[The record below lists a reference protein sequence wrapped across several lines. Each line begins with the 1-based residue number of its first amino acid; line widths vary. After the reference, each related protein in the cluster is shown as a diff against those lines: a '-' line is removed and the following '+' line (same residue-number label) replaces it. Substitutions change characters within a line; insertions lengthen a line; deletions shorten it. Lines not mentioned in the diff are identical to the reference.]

1 MKKVIKLCKKEVEYT
16 LKISKLARR
25 LRLAVFC
32 DGNFVVTAPRNVS
45 ENIIERFIIK
55 KSQWVIYKLEYFKSI
70 SGQVFV
76 KVKKNIK
83 KDYLE
88 RKNSALILTQKKIA
102 YFNRTYGFKF
112 NKINIKNQKTRWG
125 SCSKKGNLNFNYKI
139 ALLPERLADYII
151 VHELCHL
158 EEFNHSQKFWNLVA
172 KEIPDYLNARRE
184 LKKSGVGYT
193 SKSYSTIK

>member
-1 MKKVIKLCKKEVEYT
+1 M
-16 LKISKLARR
+16 
-25 LRLAVFC
+25 
-32 DGNFVVTAPRNVS
+32 
-45 ENIIERFIIK
+45 
-55 KSQWVIYKLEYFKSI
+55 
-70 SGQVFV
+70 
-76 KVKKNIK
+76 
-83 KDYLE
+83 
-88 RKNSALILTQKKIA
+88 
-102 YFNRTYGFKF
+102 
-112 NKINIKNQKTRWG
+112 
-125 SCSKKGNLNFNYKI
+125 NFNYKI